1 MVAWTTAGNDNFWL
15 QKANRVAAEMLIW
28 GFRMQSPKPMGDVM
42 VTASVFNIQSVDKS
56 HWSGLFHYLFVK
68 LVFLFVCLW
77 NDGMFSELPHKW
89 SHSNEK
95 VPNTELLNIQSK
107 SFLFYIYCIQAL
119 YVLSSCY
126 SSLCTNFVRQKRE
139 QLQQNEKSSMISLQ
153 NSCTSSWLERAQI
166 FSSHTVFTGLIVI
179 ISVGSSL
186 ESEC

>member
-1 MVAWTTAGNDNFWL
+1 
-15 QKANRVAAEMLIW
+15 
-28 GFRMQSPKPMGDVM
+28 MGGVM

-68 LVFLFVCLW
+68 SVFLFVGLW
-77 NDGMFSELPHKW
+77 NDGMFSELPYKW

-107 SFLFYIYCIQAL
+107 SVLFYIYCIRAL
-119 YVLSSCY
+119 YDVSSCY
-126 SSLCTNFVRQKRE
+126 SSLCTNFVRQKLE
-139 QLQQNEKSSMISLQ
+139 HLQQNEKRSSITSLQ
-153 NSCTSSWLERAQI
+153 NSCTSSWLERAQT